1 MIRALFKQT
10 AIELV
15 QGDITHEHVDAIV
28 NAANPSL
35 LGGGG
40 VDRAIHQAAG
50 PGLLV
55 ECQGLGGCD
64 TGEAKI
70 TGAYRLNAKYVIHS
84 VGPVYEKGSAQ
95 VPHLLASAYRRSLEL
110 ATTYHVRTIA
120 FPSISTGAYGY
131 PIQQA
136 AAIALATGIDFTSKF
151 PEAFDTIRWV
161 LFDSRTYATYTA
173 TLAAIATQNDSL
185 LLL

>member
-10 AIELV
+10 TIELV

-35 LGGGG
+35 LSGGG
-40 VDRAIHQAAG
+40 VDGAIHQAAG

-55 ECQGLGGCD
+55 ECQSIGGCP
-64 TGEAKI
+64 TGEARL
-70 TGAYRLNAKYVIHS
+70 TGAYRLNANYIIHA
-84 VGPVYEKGSAQ
+84 VGPVYEEGSAQ

-110 ATTYHVRTIA
+110 AHTYHVRTL
-120 FPSISTGAYGY
+120 PSISTGNYGY
-131 PIQQA
+131 PVQQA
-136 AAIALATGIDFTSKF
+136 AAIALATGIDFAAKN
-151 PEAFDTIRWV
+151 PDAMDIVRWV
-161 LFDSRTYATYTA
+161 LFDQRTYATYAA